1 MHCAVLFGPLTA
13 LEVRSLRSEGAFVVV
28 ELQPTTSFAPQLSDL
43 QLEGEARLEDLVL
56 TFCTEEGVAA
66 ITKLREMHNVD
77 EAMSVDLL
85 QDEYYSSKR
94 EQTLSHNSLN
104 AAHLARANNIRQL
117 LVSEATAMAAKEAQ
131 AKLRELDELAKGVET
146 LPIEFQSLH
155 LAAQQRLKRW
165 LSDETRLKA
174 QEAVDRLALKQAV
187 DLEQSRTWKRVV
199 GKVARQNTKDRI
211 LKAMRR
217 GGAILGSG
225 AQPKAESEV

>member
-1 MHCAVLFGPLTA
+1 M
-13 LEVRSLRSEGAFVVV
+13 
-28 ELQPTTSFAPQLSDL
+28 
-43 QLEGEARLEDLVL
+43 EDLVL